1 MIEAAADAATAARAR
16 SAPAAGRL
24 FPWAGYAFIAFFL
37 AALVAFW
44 PQYFSRIFRVDGF
57 RHFHAAVM
65 TSWFGLLIAQPLLVK
80 SGQSALHRKLGR
92 TSFVLAPLAVLS
104 IILLTHHSILEISA
118 RAVADLGR
126 EGADAFFAGQTAR
139 DLGLAAQFAVIWGL
153 AILYRRRTAL
163 HGRFML
169 GTGFALVGPVVGRL
183 LRFFLWPGVWRHH
196 PTLHL
201 WVPFGL
207 ADLVVL
213 WLIWRE
219 RHADRGRI
227 AFPVILGVMGAQ
239 QLALYV
245 LPHVGAWRA
254 FTDWFLRL
262 PLT

>member
-1 MIEAAADAATAARAR
+1 MEAAADAAAAPPAPR
-16 SAPAAGRL
+16 APAGTRL

-44 PQYFSRIFRVDGF
+44 PQYFSRILRVDGF

-65 TSWFGLLIAQPLLVK
+65 TAWFGLLIAQPLLVK
-80 SGQSALHRKLGR
+80 SGRYALHRKLGR

-104 IILLTHHSILEISA
+104 ILLLTHSSIHEFAA
-118 RAVADLGR
+118 RAVADMGR
-126 EGADAFFAGQTAR
+126 EGADAFFARRTAL
-139 DLGLAAQFAVIWGL
+139 DVGLAAQFAITWGL

-163 HGRFML
+163 HARFML
-169 GTGFALVGPVVGRL
+169 GTGFALVSPVVSRL
-183 LRFFLWPGVWRHH
+183 LVFFLWPGFWRHH
-196 PTLHL
+196 QTLAA

-207 ADLVVL
+207 AALVVL

-219 RHADRGRI
+219 RHAERGRI
-227 AFPVILGVMGAQ
+227 AFPVILGLMAAA

-245 LPHVGAWRA
+245 LPHVRAWRA